1 MKITADQLAACWLYV
16 RNAEAWVPHLNAA
29 AMRWGVE
36 TPHHWAAWL
45 AQCGHE
51 SGDGT
56 RLEEDLK
63 YTTAMR
69 VLAVFGWHACRTE
82 EARQALRQMKRG
94 DAWPAVALAEAA
106 ELLRDPRGLGNR
118 VYAGREGN
126 GDEAS
131 GDGYA
136 MRGGGLIQVTFRNA
150 WAAYGKAVGLSAEA
164 AAESART
171 PAGAADSAGWYW
183 RARSLAPLA
192 EFGDFDRIACLTA
205 GKREPAVVEGIADR
219 RARWQRC
226 CAALGAAFWAS

>member
-1 MKITADQLAACWLYV
+1 MMISPDDLRACWLYV
-16 RNAEAWVPHLNAA
+16 RDADGWTPHLNAA
-29 AMRWGVE
+29 AKRWGIE
-36 TPHHWAAWL
+36 TPSHWAAWL

-56 RLEEDLK
+56 RLEEDLN

-82 EARQALRQMKRG
+82 EARQALRQMPKG
-94 DAWPAVALAEAA
+94 GAWPAVALAEAA

-118 VYAGREGN
+118 VYASREGN

-150 WAAYGKAVGLSAEA
+150 WAAYGKAVGLSAETA
-164 AAESART
+164 AASARLR
-171 PAGAADSAGWYW
+171 AGAADSAGWYFKT
-183 RARSLAPLA
+183 RGLAPLA
-192 EFGDFDRIACLTA
+192 EAGDFDRIACLTA
-205 GKREPAVVEGIADR
+205 GKRDAAVVEGIADR

-226 CAALGAAFWAS
+226 CVALGV